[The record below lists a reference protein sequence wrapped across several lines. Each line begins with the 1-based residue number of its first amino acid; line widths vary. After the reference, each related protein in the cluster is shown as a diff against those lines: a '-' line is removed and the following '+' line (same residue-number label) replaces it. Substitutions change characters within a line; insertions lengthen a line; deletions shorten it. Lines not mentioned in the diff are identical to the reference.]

1 MGGLGFIGS
10 NLVRRLVARGARVR
24 LQSRRL
30 GPHRAP
36 GARGAR
42 RRGGRF
48 GVKPFPAERK
58 KIDIGGYCADDRR
71 ARRGL
76 GWRRRPDIA
85 AAVKRT
91 VEFFR
96 HELPHYL

>member
-1 MGGLGFIGS
+1 M
-10 NLVRRLVARGARVR
+10 
-24 LQSRRL
+24 
-30 GPHRAP
+30 
-36 GARGAR
+36 
-42 RRGGRF
+42 
-48 GVKPFPAERK
+48 KPFPAERK
-58 KIDIGGYCADDRR
+58 KIDIGDYCADDRR